1 MEDRRR
7 EDAGDDDDAEAVDRL
22 GLEEVAYIH
31 LPEDV
36 PADDGGEGKDE
47 EADSEE
53 DNARLPEG
61 LLEGPLCDLYRDQPW
76 LSISSRQ
83 EDDECRSSADEEV
96 NKDT

>member
-36 PADDGGEGKDE
+36 PADDRGEGKDE
-47 EADSEE
+47 EADRKE
-53 DNARLPEG
+53 DDTGLPEG
-61 LLEGPLCDLYRDQPW
+61 LLEGTLCDLYRDQPR
-76 LSISSRQ
+76 LSISPRQ
-83 EDDECRSSADEEV
+83 EDDECRSGADE
-96 NKDT
+96 